1 MAFPSTSRVLVGDV
15 QNNNQIWKRSLQARQ
30 EFVEQQI
37 ENVKEHVRHSP
48 IVPKREVTGRRL
60 DKERVYNP
68 ITCTFEIANA
78 SRKDL
83 SPKPEGRKTYGS
95 QSSSSIAGETPSWFS
110 GTRRMFC
117 HTHLSLQMLLLTTRF

>member
-1 MAFPSTSRVLVGDV
+1 MAFLSTSRVLVGDV

-68 ITCTFEIANA
+68 ITCTFEIANG

-117 HTHLSLQMLLLTTRF
+117 SSSHTHL